1 MQEKAISLPEK
12 IELMEAAMLE
22 MPQVDCPVVHHF
34 GPGIYIREVHLPQ
47 GAFAVG
53 HAQKYE
59 HLNILLKGAVAIV
72 IDSQLKVL
80 QAPLI
85 YVGQPGRKY
94 GYVLEDTVWQN
105 VYATPETDIDI
116 LESTFLDKSA
126 TWQAHEK
133 NMMELKTQLHE
144 PDRADFFR
152 LLEQGGFDEKTVRGQ
167 SENAGDQI
175 PMPEGFEKITV
186 RPSPIQGKGVFLS
199 APAAPGEILGPA
211 RLNGKRTPL
220 GRYTNHMKHANAQF
234 VMNDKGDIYLM
245 AVRAI
250 NGCVAGGQGDE
261 VTVNYRDALALSG
274 LKIGETTP

>member
-34 GPGIYIREVHLPQ
+34 GPGIYIREVFLPQ

-53 HAQKYE
+53 HAQRFE

-72 IDSQLKVL
+72 IDGVLKVL
-80 QAPLI
+80 KAPLI

-116 LESTFLDKSA
+116 LEATFLDKSA

-152 LLEQGGFDEKTVRGQ
+152 LLEQGDFDEKTVRAQ

-175 PMPEGFEKITV
+175 PMPEGFEKITI
-186 RPSPIQGKGVFLS
+186 RPSPIEGKGVFLS
-199 APAAPGEILGPA
+199 AQAAPGEILGPA

-220 GRYTNHMKHANAQF
+220 GRYTNHMKHPNAQF
-234 VMNDKGDIYLM
+234 VLNDKGDIYLM
-245 AVRAI
+245 AICPI

-274 LKIGETTP
+274 LKIGESTP